1 MYIISVCLFNNHSKL
16 FSIFDDSSFQ
26 EVEKRENAP
35 KQLVPTPVLEGHLGI
50 ERVFSPQSG
59 TSIIF
64 PHIFSD
70 GTKKKAWVTAAKTN
84 SWTLEVCQF

>member
-1 MYIISVCLFNNHSKL
+1 MYIIHKPKNKTIMYIISVCLFNDHSEL

-70 GTKKKAWVTAAKTN
+70 GN
-84 SWTLEVCQF
+84 R